1 MLDLNE
7 PRLLREEME
16 KSLAPFAATS
26 ASSRGRL
33 LEEEPCSVRT
43 AYERDAGRIIFSLD
57 FRRMRQK
64 TQVFFNPKNDH
75 ICTRMEHVIT
85 VDYIANTIGR
95 ALNLNLDLIQ
105 AVALGHDLGHAP
117 FGHSGEATLNKCFKS
132 HSSANNAFFQHE
144 VHSLRIIDLLA
155 SHHKRM
161 GLNLTFEVRDGI
173 ACHCGENYD
182 EYKLVP
188 HRNKQITDLAKSAR
202 LHEMPATLE
211 GCVVRMVDKIA
222 YVGRDIED
230 AVRAGIMENED
241 LPERIQ
247 QVLGKTNGEIINT
260 LVKDIIR
267 NSYGK
272 DAIILSPHYGE
283 SLHELLQYNVE
294 RIYSSA
300 KIKRYELMVNNV
312 IAGLF
317 EALVGAIKDPEKMA
331 ASDNRVLASFHE
343 YLQARYRDLGQLGP
357 QQVVDYIAGMTD
369 SYATKCFEDLY
380 WT

>member
-1 MLDLNE
+1 MIDLTE

-16 KSLAPFAATS
+16 KNLSPFAARS
-26 ASSRGRL
+26 AASRGRQ
-33 LEEEPCSVRT
+33 LEESPCSVRT

-85 VDYIANTIGR
+85 VDYIAHTIGR
-95 ALNLNLDLIQ
+95 ALNLNLDLIK
-105 AVALGHDLGHAP
+105 AIALGHDLGHAP
-117 FGHSGEATLNKCFKS
+117 FGHSGEATLDQCFKT
-132 HSSANNAFFQHE
+132 HDTRAFFQHE

-173 ACHCGENYD
+173 ACHCGETYD
-182 EYKLVP
+182 EYQLVP
-188 HRNKQITDLAKSAR
+188 KRHKQAGNLAESAR

-230 AVRAGIMENED
+230 AVRAGIMAHSD
-241 LPERIQ
+241 LPASIQ
-247 QVLGKTNGEIINT
+247 KVLGRTNGEIINT
-260 LVKDIIR
+260 LVKDIIK

-283 SLHELLQYNVE
+283 SLHELLQFNFE

-300 KIKRYELMVNNV
+300 KIKRYELMVSNV
-312 IAGLF
+312 IEGLY
-317 EALVGAIKDPEKMA
+317 EALAEAIRDPEKLA

-343 YLQARYRDLGQLGP
+343 YLADRYQDLAQLGP

-369 SYATKCFEDLY
+369 SYATKSFEDLY